1 MKTRKNPIKKSN
13 IFLYGLIG
21 LLGIG
26 IAMGILAGCGKLND
40 DSVQPSTP
48 AGTSGYSPIPYGPKS
63 TAGTFTLSMVA
74 SPESVP
80 ADGTNYSTI
89 TVTLSNTSG
98 LPVAGYTV
106 NYTADKLYGWFY
118 EPESGEFISEAEGV
132 TDQNGVSTKR
142 FYGTRSGQGVAR
154 AEIDVDENGTADLVV
169 SKPVTFTPGGSPSS
183 AWPYTLTISASP
195 STIYANGGDYST
207 IVATLTDASGGSV
220 ENFTIT
226 FDSELGVLSNDPVQP
241 TTGSTTATAMTN
253 KNGSVSL
260 YYYGTR
266 MGSAVISASVYVRD
280 LMKTLQAKTVIKVLE
295 GPGKPGEQVEGVQ
308 LRTDPEVQILTANDD
323 GYGEPELVKLTTT
336 VWDATGDLAM
346 AGVQV
351 TFSGDVSGFAYTDA
365 TGVATLE
372 FQPPLLAVG
381 SYAYKVTACTY
392 GVQPQQE
399 QYCDSETFTI
409 QVTPADLSVE
419 INAIPESIEMPGTSV
434 VLASV
439 MYAGQPLAGASVTFR
454 TSGLLTPSTT
464 TRTTDS
470 TGIAEVTLNSTGSE
484 GTETVFAIVTASIN
498 GYVRTAT
505 ESTTV
510 SLTFPAP

>member
-1 MKTRKNPIKKSN
+1 MKTRKNLIKKSN

-26 IAMGILAGCGKLND
+26 MSMGMLAGCGKLND
-40 DSVQPSTP
+40 DSGQPSTP

-118 EPESGEFISEAEGV
+118 EPASGEFVSEAEGM

-154 AEIDVDENGTADLVV
+154 AEIDIDENGSADLVV

-183 AWPYTLTISASP
+183 AWPYTLKISASP
-195 STIYANGGDYST
+195 STVYANGGDYST

-226 FDSELGVLSNDPVQP
+226 FSSELGVLSNDPATP
-241 TTGSTTATAMTN
+241 TEGSSTATAMTN

-308 LRTDPEVQILTANDD
+308 LVTLPQVQILTANDD
-323 GYGEPELVKLTTT
+323 GYGEPDVVKLTAT

-365 TGVATLE
+365 TGVAALE
-372 FQPPLLAVG
+372 FKPPLLPVG

-419 INAIPESIEMPGTSV
+419 VNAIPESIEMPGTSV

-454 TSGLLTPSTT
+454 TSGLLTPSSTT
-464 TRTTDS
+464 KTTDS
-470 TGIAEVTLNSTGSE
+470 TGMADVTLSSTGKK
-484 GTETVFAIVTASIN
+484 GTETVFVVVTASIN
-498 GYVRTAT
+498 GYVRTAS

-510 SLTFPAP
+510 SLTFPTP